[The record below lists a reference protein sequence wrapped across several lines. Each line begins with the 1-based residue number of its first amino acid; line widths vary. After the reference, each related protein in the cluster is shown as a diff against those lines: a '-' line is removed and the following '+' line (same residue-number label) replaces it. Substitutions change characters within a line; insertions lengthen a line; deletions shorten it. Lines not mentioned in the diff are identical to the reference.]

1 MNFVGTIKGRRDEVN
16 GGTELIDRLGFAAPL
31 VLTTTPGDFG
41 QNIVGKVGYYW
52 VTSVGIDT
60 VWKVDVYLRPYY
72 PGSPIASEYPC
83 TAAASVTTMN

>member
-16 GGTELIDRLGFAAPL
+16 GGTELIDRLGSAAPL

-41 QNIVGKVGYYW
+41 QNIVGRVGYYW
-52 VTSVGIDT
+52 VTTVGVDT

-72 PGSPIASEYPC
+72 PESLIASEYPC
-83 TAAASVTTMN
+83 TAAASITTMD